1 MTTSDTPKGK
11 MLFSSPENLTSWGPS
26 ADSGVIACM
35 TAADAQ
41 KAETLFNGLQRDNN
55 ALRNIVKGAHGALM
69 DAKDVPMPG
78 MDEDLYDPVMTI
90 VTQRNHLREE
100 LASNRQAYRLK
111 IEALE
116 ELLAEKE
123 AAYAKPC
130 GG

>member
-11 MLFSSPENLTSWGPS
+11 MLFSSPENLASWGPS

-41 KAETLFNGLQRDNN
+41 KAETLFNGLQRENN
-55 ALRNIVKGAHGALM
+55 A
-69 DAKDVPMPG
+69 
-78 MDEDLYDPVMTI
+78 
-90 VTQRNHLREE
+90 LREE

-116 ELLAEKE
+116 ELLAEKDAVLTIAAKVLE
-123 AAYAKPC
+123 AAIEHYDIENEKDKKGRPDRC
-130 GG
+130 GCNVCQAVCGMKG